1 VPPIVVDGVTL
12 PSYADPADV
21 PAAMRAMVNGLLS
34 KAGGA
39 MVGILD
45 MGGNR
50 VMNVGTPVGE
60 ADAAHKSYVDAAVA
74 NVTWATIQGKP
85 TSFPPATHAHT
96 TADYWTTA
104 RTLSLTGDVTG
115 SVSVRGNA
123 NMSLATTV
131 ANDSH
136 THDTRYY
143 TEGQVNNLLAG
154 YLKLTGNNNTQ
165 VAGTIVFPG
174 TIYVN
179 KMEVN
184 ELIQTSSVAVKE
196 RIGTVD
202 LRDNIFDRINPI
214 AFHYREGK
222 GLNTSFGRMGFS
234 YEQMLEVAPE
244 WTVKTDETKA
254 INYWGMLPDFMAWAT
269 TALRLL
275 LAERDES

>member
-1 VPPIVVDGVTL
+1 MPPIVVDGVTL

-21 PAAMRAMVNGLLS
+21 PAAMRSMLNGLLP
-34 KAGGA
+34 KAGGT

-50 VMNVGTPVGE
+50 VLNVGSPVGP

-74 NVTWATIQGKP
+74 NVTWSTIQGKP
-85 TSFPPATHAHT
+85 TSFPPATHAHA

-104 RTLSLTGDVTG
+104 RTLTLTGDVTG
-115 SVSVRGNA
+115 AVSIRGNA
-123 NMSLATTV
+123 NMSLATTI

-136 THDTRYY
+136 THDTRYF
-143 TEGQVNNLLAG
+143 TESQVNGLLAG

-165 VAGTIVFPG
+165 VAGTVVFPG

-179 KMEVN
+179 TMEVN
-184 ELIQTSSVAVKE
+184 ELIQTSSLAVKE
-196 RIGTVD
+196 NIGAVD
-202 LRDNIFDRINPI
+202 LQNNIFNQINPI
-214 AFHYREGK
+214 AFRYREGK
-222 GLNTSFGRMGFS
+222 GRNTSFGRMGFS
-234 YEQMLEVAPE
+234 YEQMQEVAPE
-244 WTVKTDETKA
+244 WTVISDETKA

-275 LAERDES
+275 LAERDKS